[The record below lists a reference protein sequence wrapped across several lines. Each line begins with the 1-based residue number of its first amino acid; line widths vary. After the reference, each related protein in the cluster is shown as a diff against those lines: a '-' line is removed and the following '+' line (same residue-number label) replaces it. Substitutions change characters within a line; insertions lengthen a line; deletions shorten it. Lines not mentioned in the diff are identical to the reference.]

1 MPLATNP
8 RVRQARERNHV
19 VDVAVETF
27 EGWRLHLSA
36 RNASLLSFWSFLSI
50 FPLLI
55 VATTVLGFVLEGNE
69 ELQQE
74 IVDGAFD
81 SIPVLGEQ
89 LKDDPT
95 SIEGSWFLLIVG
107 LLGALWAS
115 TRAFVGLQGALDDVW
130 EVPVDDRAKTPV
142 LRLKALAGIGVL
154 AVTLL
159 ASLGLSAVIQGA
171 GLPGV
176 GRILLWTATIAIH
189 VATVSFFYR
198 FLTSADMTWR
208 MVLPGSI
215 FAGVLVSV
223 IQHFATAL
231 VGTVSENSSDT
242 YGTFAIVLGLIAWLG
257 ALAIT
262 TLLGAELNAA
272 IERIRARGQVDSA
285 LTMSVGG
292 GDGESGASL
301 ARTRTQA

>member
-1 MPLATNP
+1 MPLATNE
-8 RVRQARERNHV
+8 RVVAARARHRS
-19 VDVAVETF
+19 VDIAVETF

-55 VATTVLGFVLEGNE
+55 VATTVLGFVLEGNQ
-69 ELQQE
+69 ELQDE
-74 IVDGAFD
+74 IVDGAFE

-89 LKDDPT
+89 LRNDPT
-95 SIEGSWFLLIVG
+95 SLEGDWFLLIVG

-130 EVPVDDRAKTPV
+130 EVPVDGRAKAPV
-142 LRLKALAGIGVL
+142 LRLKALVGIGLL
-154 AVTLL
+154 AVNLLITLTI
-159 ASLGLSAVIQGA
+159 SAVVHGA

-176 GRILLWTATIAIH
+176 GRLLLVGVTSIIHIA
-189 VATVSFFYR
+189 VVAVLYRYMTSATV
-198 FLTSADMTWR
+198 TWR
-208 MVLPGSI
+208 WVWPGAI
-215 FAGVLVSV
+215 VAGLAIGI

-231 VGTVSENSSDT
+231 VGAVSANASDT
-242 YGTFAIVLGLIAWLG
+242 YGQFAIVLGLIAWLG

-272 IERIRARGQVDSA
+272 IVRIERRDQSDSRVEMA
-285 LTMSVGG
+285 EADSNV
-292 GDGESGASL
+292 
-301 ARTRTQA
+301 R

>member
-8 RVRQARERNHV
+8 RVQQARERSHA
-19 VDVAVETF
+19 VDVLVETF

-95 SIEGSWFLLIVG
+95 SIEGNWFLLIIG
-107 LLGALWAS
+107 LAGALWAS
-115 TRAFVGLQGALDDVW
+115 TRAFVGLQSALDDTW

-142 LRLKALAGIGVL
+142 LRAKALAGIGVL

-159 ASLGLSAVIQGA
+159 VSLGLSAVIQGA

-176 GRILLWTATIAIH
+176 GRILLWTATVAIH
-189 VATVSFFYR
+189 VAAVAFFYR
-198 FLTSADMTWR
+198 FLTSADVTWR
-208 MVLPGSI
+208 MVWAGSI
-215 FAGVLVSV
+215 FAGVLISA
-223 IQHFATAL
+223 IQYFGTAL
-231 VGTVSENSSDT
+231 VGAVSANSSDT

-272 IERIRARGQVDSA
+272 IERIRRRDQPESPVEMETADSG
-285 LTMSVGG
+285 VG
-292 GDGESGASL
+292 
-301 ARTRTQA
+301 

>member
-8 RVRQARERNHV
+8 RVQKARERSHV
-19 VDVAVETF
+19 IDVLVETF

-50 FPLLI
+50 FPLMI
-55 VATTVLGFVLEGNE
+55 VATTILGFVLEGNE

-74 IVDGAFD
+74 IIDGAFD

-89 LKDDPT
+89 LKNDPT

-115 TRAFVGLQGALDDVW
+115 TRAFVGLQSALDDTW

-142 LRLKALAGIGVL
+142 LRAKALAGIAVL
-154 AVTLL
+154 AITVL
-159 ASLGLSAVIQGA
+159 ASLGLSTVIQGA
-171 GLPGV
+171 DLPGI
-176 GRILLWTATIAIH
+176 GRLLIWTMTVVIH
-189 VATVSFFYR
+189 TAAAAFFYR

-208 MVLPGSI
+208 MVVSGSI
-215 FAGVLVSV
+215 FAGVLISV
-223 IQHFATAL
+223 IQHFGTTL
-231 VGTVSENSSDT
+231 VGYVSENSSDT

-257 ALAIT
+257 ALSIT
-262 TLLGAELNAA
+262 TLLGAEMNAA
-272 IERIRARGQVDSA
+272 LDRIRRRDQGDS
-285 LTMSVGG
+285 SV
-292 GDGESGASL
+292 EIEEAASSV
-301 ARTRTQA
+301 R